1 MILIV
6 LIVSTCAN
14 NFNQEDHV
22 DIHVCIPG
30 VKLACHEHILAIRSI
45 NNDARI
51 NMQLICSDICP
62 LFPCPLHPFPPI
74 HPQPG
79 HRCALS
85 LQVQRAPLHL
95 IDPQSNSLYFTPLKF
110 NMVHLQISHWKRRFL
125 LEPIIS
131 GSMKLFL
138 CTG

>member
-1 MILIV
+1 MAIATVLSRIVTETISMILIV

-14 NFNQEDHV
+14 NFN
-22 DIHVCIPG
+22 
-30 VKLACHEHILAIRSI
+30 HEHILAIRSI

-51 NMQLICSDICP
+51 NMQLIYSDICP
-62 LFPCPLHPFPPI
+62 LFPCPLLPFPPI

-125 LEPIIS
+125 LETIIS

>member
-1 MILIV
+1 MAIATVLSRIVTETISMILIV

-14 NFNQEDHV
+14 NFN
-22 DIHVCIPG
+22 
-30 VKLACHEHILAIRSI
+30 HEHILAIRSI

-51 NMQLICSDICP
+51 NMQLIYGDICP
-62 LFPCPLHPFPPI
+62 LFPCPLLPFPPI

-125 LEPIIS
+125 LETIIS